1 MKTEEHVTLHLQDD
15 LIRFTPEGQI
25 AVLDA
30 IGALSEDDCPVCI
43 WEDLKRGNPHI
54 SELCDIYTFPE
65 KESAPVAD
73 GDSWAIIQTLLLEH
87 LIDSESD

>member
-1 MKTEEHVTLHLQDD
+1 MKKDEHVTLHLENDTV
-15 LIRFTPEGQI
+15 RFTPDGQI

-43 WEDLKRGNPHI
+43 WEDLKRDNPYI
-54 SELCDIYTFPE
+54 IELCKVYTFPE
-65 KESAPVAD
+65 KERVPVANSE
-73 GDSWAIIQTLLLEH
+73 SWAVIQTLLLEH